1 MELSMFS
8 GVPMDNVIA
17 FPKENKRLDVSN
29 TPTSI
34 DEVAMAIEKMKLD
47 FYHDVA
53 DNLMD
58 HVVQSIGSLN
68 LDSSHNEEIH
78 IREVDII
85 LMREVLTAFMCRLGG
100 VNHPLKGLADAVVKD
115 LNVEEGSI
123 DYRVTVP
130 GSIPEK
136 SSET

>member
-1 MELSMFS
+1 
-8 GVPMDNVIA
+8 MDNVIA

-29 TPTSI
+29 TPTSL
-34 DEVAMAIEKMKLD
+34 DEVAAAIEKMKLD

-68 LDSSHNEEIH
+68 LDSSHEEEIH

-100 VNHPLKGLADAVVKD
+100 VNHPLKNLADAVVKD
-115 LNVEEGSI
+115 LNIEEGQI

-130 GSIPEK
+130 GTIPEK
-136 SSET
+136 TSSDS